1 MGTPGDRQLKPS
13 VLIHGTPGD
22 HCTVVVGMAEKKDF
36 STCSPAAQLSPV
48 TSKGKSE
55 FPSAMPGAEQASV
68 ITVGVPC
75 LAGAETAPATDAEL
89 AVLAPEPGGEP
100 ECG

>member
-1 MGTPGDRQLKPS
+1 
-13 VLIHGTPGD
+13 LIHGTPGD

-48 TSKGKSE
+48 ASKSKVE

-68 ITVGVPC
+68 ITVAVPW
-75 LAGAETAPATDAEL
+75 LADAGAEAALATDAEL
-89 AVLAPEPGGEP
+89 AALAPEPGGES

>member
-1 MGTPGDRQLKPS
+1 
-13 VLIHGTPGD
+13 LIHGTPGD
-22 HCTVVVGMAEKKDF
+22 HCTVVVGMTEKKDF

-48 TSKGKSE
+48 TSKGKVE

-68 ITVGVPC
+68 ITVAVPW
-75 LAGAETAPATDAEL
+75 LAGAEAALATDAEL
-89 AVLAPEPGGEP
+89 AALAPEPGGEP